1 MDSQG
6 KRAIN
11 TRYAL
16 LYWLATSSTDID
28 ATRLIESAWRAADA
42 DPSSPVHERAVVAAL
57 LSAVAA
63 RDEARAV
70 DRAALTAPAESD
82 DRFEDATSRWRDH
95 WRVSPPD
102 FGDVQRERLAGVV
115 AQTLARLSIW
125 PRAVVILRDFANWK
139 AEQVC
144 ALLRIDPEQERL
156 LLRDAR
162 DRIVRALEGAAH
174 RSTNDA

>member
-1 MDSQG
+1 M
-6 KRAIN
+6 
-11 TRYAL
+11 
-16 LYWLATSSTDID
+16 
-28 ATRLIESAWRAADA
+28 
-42 DPSSPVHERAVVAAL
+42 
-57 LSAVAA
+57 
-63 RDEARAV
+63 
-70 DRAALTAPAESD
+70 
-82 DRFEDATSRWRDH
+82 
-95 WRVSPPD
+95 
-102 FGDVQRERLAGVV
+102 QRERLGGVV

-162 DRIVRALEGAAH
+162 DRIVHALEGAAH